1 MSLPAI
7 HGGPPAIEA
16 IAPFASHVAAVV
28 RNACPGM
35 IPVALASCPELFQ
48 DDCSGSDAQADAQ
61 ADGNAA
67 TTAEGGGGEGR
78 KSPENGRVSVLA
90 WLRKRDDG
98 L

>member
-16 IAPFASHVAAVV
+16 IAPFTSHVAAVV
-28 RNACPGM
+28 RNACSGM

-48 DDCSGSDAQADAQ
+48 DDCSGSDAQAD
-61 ADGNAA
+61 GNAA
-67 TTAEGGGGEGR
+67 TAEGGGGEGR
-78 KSPENGRVSVLA
+78 KSPEHGRVSVLA